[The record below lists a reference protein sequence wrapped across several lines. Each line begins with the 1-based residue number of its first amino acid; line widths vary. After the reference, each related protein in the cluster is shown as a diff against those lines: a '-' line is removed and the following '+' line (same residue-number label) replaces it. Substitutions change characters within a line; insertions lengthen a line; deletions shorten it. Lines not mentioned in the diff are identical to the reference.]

1 MIVNSKDRFFRFFI
15 YAFFIFLAVLMLYP
29 LWYVLMFSLSELGRV
44 SLNNYYLVPDGFSL
58 ESYTTVMRYPPV
70 LTGFKNSA
78 FVTGVGTLVCLM
90 MTVITAYPLS
100 REPLTGK
107 KFYFGMMMF
116 TMIFSGG
123 MIPTY
128 LVIRAVG
135 LVDSLWA
142 LIIPGAINV
151 YYVLVM
157 IKFFKGIPISLIESA
172 KIDGY
177 NDISILFRIV
187 LPLSKASLASIG
199 LFYAVIKWNV
209 YVSAV
214 MYITDTKKRVI
225 QVVVRG
231 MLMEDLQAEATGAG
245 DSTPQSMRM
254 AAIMVSLL
262 PILCV
267 YPFLQKYF
275 MKGVTLG
282 AVKG

>member
-1 MIVNSKDRFFRFFI
+1 MIVNSKDNFFRFFI

-29 LWYVLMFSLSELGRV
+29 LWYVLMFSLSEPGKV
-44 SLNNYYLVPDGFSL
+44 SLNNYYLISDGFSL
-58 ESYTTVMRYPPV
+58 ESYLIVMKYPPV

-78 FVTGVGTLVCLM
+78 FVTGVGTLVCLL

-100 REPLTGK
+100 REHLMGK

-116 TMIFSGG
+116 TMLFTG
-123 MIPTY
+123 
-128 LVIRAVG
+128 G

-142 LIIPGAINV
+142 LIIPSAINV

-157 IKFFKGIPISLIESA
+157 IKFFKSIPISLIESA

-177 NDISILFRIV
+177 NDISILFRVV

-209 YVSAV
+209 YVGAV
-214 MYITDTKKRVI
+214 MYITNAEKRVL
-225 QVVVRG
+225 QVIVRG
-231 MLMEDLQAEATGAG
+231 MLMEDLQAEAMGGG

-254 AAIMVSLL
+254 AAIVASLL